1 MDKAIAEFEL
11 EAGSGVTALFA
22 VPQPKDDNALQEA
35 GVDVGQLVYRAKQTL
50 GEALDAIQPVAD
62 TIMSRMTTGLTK
74 PAKEVEVKFGLTLT
88 AEAGAIFTS
97 VGGEVT
103 FEITLKWDNSDNG
116 ATANETTD

>member
-11 EAGSGVTALFA
+11 EAGSHVTALFA
-22 VPQPKDDNALQEA
+22 VPEPKDDNALQEA
-35 GVDVGQLVYRAKQTL
+35 GADIGQLVYRAKQTL
-50 GEALDAIQPVAD
+50 GEALDAVQPVAD

-97 VGGEVT
+97 VGGDVT
-103 FEITLKWDNSDNG
+103 FEITLKWDNSENG